1 MRLEERAA
9 VAMGVLLPILETY
22 RRGIGHWRVDFT
34 TMFEDYFAGVLL
46 IAGAW
51 AGSRRPAF
59 GVPLL
64 LVAWAWVTGMFTN
77 SFVGQVEETIRGVDL
92 EPLNTEVLCVKAILL
107 TVATAVLTATVR
119 RLRADR
125 QTRSLDG

>member
-92 EPLNTEVLCVKAILL
+92 EPLNTEVLCLKAILL
-107 TVATAVLTATVR
+107 TVATAALTATVR